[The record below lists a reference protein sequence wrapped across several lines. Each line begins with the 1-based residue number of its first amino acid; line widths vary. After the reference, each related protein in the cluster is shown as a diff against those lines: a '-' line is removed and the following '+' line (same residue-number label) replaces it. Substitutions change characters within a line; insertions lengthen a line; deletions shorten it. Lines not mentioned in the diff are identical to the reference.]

1 MPKFKGKNM
10 QKVVLKPLENSDK
23 EQFIKDNQEAFLY
36 GATIEFGLRDEHYE
50 EDGEII
56 SRETIENSLKGGTAY
71 RIFFENKKVGGV
83 VLKIDKQAKF
93 GELEL
98 LFTSPN
104 FHSKGIGKKAWQEI
118 EKMHPE
124 IKIWQT
130 CTPYFEKRNIH
141 FYLHSCGFKII
152 EFYNKF
158 NKDPNFKAEFDE
170 NGNEI
175 CHEMFLFEKI
185 IL

>member
-1 MPKFKGKNM
+1 MNGKIELIP
-10 QKVVLKPLENSDK
+10 LKENDK

-36 GATIEFGLRDEHYE
+36 GATQEFGLRDEHYE
-50 EDGEII
+50 EDGQII
-56 SRETIENSLKGGTAY
+56 SRETIEHSINSGTAY
-71 RIFFENKKVGGV
+71 RIFFDNQKVGGAV
-83 VLKIDKQAKF
+83 IKIDEKANF

-98 LFTSPN
+98 LFIKPN
-104 FHSKGIGKKAWQEI
+104 FHSKGIGKKAWQMI

-141 FYLHSCGFKII
+141 FYLHSCGFKIV

-158 NKDPNFKAEFDE
+158 NKDPNSKAEFDE
-170 NGNEI
+170 KGNEI
-175 CHEMFLFEKI
+175 CQEMFLFEKI
-185 IL
+185 IE

>member
-1 MPKFKGKNM
+1 M
-10 QKVVLKPLENSDK
+10 
-23 EQFIKDNQEAFLY
+23 
-36 GATIEFGLRDEHYE
+36 
-50 EDGEII
+50 
-56 SRETIENSLKGGTAY
+56 
-71 RIFFENKKVGGV
+71 
-83 VLKIDKQAKF
+83 LKIDKQAKF

-98 LFTSPN
+98 LFISPN

>member
-1 MPKFKGKNM
+1 
-10 QKVVLKPLENSDK
+10 
-23 EQFIKDNQEAFLY
+23 
-36 GATIEFGLRDEHYE
+36 
-50 EDGEII
+50 
-56 SRETIENSLKGGTAY
+56 
-71 RIFFENKKVGGV
+71 
-83 VLKIDKQAKF
+83 
-93 GELEL
+93 
-98 LFTSPN
+98 
-104 FHSKGIGKKAWQEI
+104 
-118 EKMHPE
+118 PE